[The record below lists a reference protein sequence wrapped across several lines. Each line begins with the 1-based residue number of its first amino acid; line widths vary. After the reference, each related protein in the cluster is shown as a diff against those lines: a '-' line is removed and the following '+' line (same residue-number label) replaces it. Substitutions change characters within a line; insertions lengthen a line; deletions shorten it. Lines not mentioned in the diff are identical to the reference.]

1 MSDFYK
7 YFKENMDALNLPA
20 PESLFSSLTTA
31 VSTST
36 TILGTLEKLGPATT
50 LREVIGATT
59 KLEAL
64 SVIASVSAAFY
75 VGAII
80 GSIAVATGR
89 TLSGGTSLADVLFT
103 AQKHNLKPEW
113 LTRYLSAYPGIYNAS
128 APGRDSYRH
137 RLAFV

>member
-1 MSDFYK
+1 MSDSYK
-7 YFKENMDALNLPA
+7 YFKENMEALNVPA

-113 LTRYLSAYPGIYNAS
+113 LTR
-128 APGRDSYRH
+128 
-137 RLAFV
+137 